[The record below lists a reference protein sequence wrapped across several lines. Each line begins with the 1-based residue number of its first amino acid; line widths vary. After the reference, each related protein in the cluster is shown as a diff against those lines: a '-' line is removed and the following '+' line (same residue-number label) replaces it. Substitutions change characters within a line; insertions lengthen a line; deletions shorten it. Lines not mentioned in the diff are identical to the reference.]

1 MTNETIKRMF
11 DACYKAKRVRE
22 MLPPLPKGVMPS
34 FIHYLDVI
42 KKLEATGVQVKISD
56 ISNVMNIPRPGVTR
70 TVKDMESNGYLK
82 KIASPTD
89 KRITYITLTASGK
102 KLSQKYDEDYFTA
115 LVPYLDN
122 IPEENIDI
130 TVNTIEM
137 FYEVMNDRRKDFE

>member
-70 TVKDMESNGYLK
+70 TVKDMESKGYLK

>member
-11 DACYKAKRVRE
+11 DACYKAKRIRE

-70 TVKDMESNGYLK
+70 TVKDMESKGYLK
-82 KIASPTD
+82 KTASPMD

-137 FYEVMNDRRKDFE
+137 FYEVMKNRRKDFE

>member
-11 DACYKAKRVRE
+11 DACYKAKRIRE

-70 TVKDMESNGYLK
+70 TVKDMESKGYLK
-82 KIASPTD
+82 KTASPMD

-115 LVPYLDN
+115 LVPFLDN

-137 FYEVMNDRRKDFE
+137 FYEVMKNRRKDFE

>member
-42 KKLEATGVQVKISD
+42 KKLEATGIQVKISD

-70 TVKDMESNGYLK
+70 TVKDMESKGYLK

-130 TVNTIEM
+130 TINTIEM

>member
-42 KKLEATGVQVKISD
+42 KKLESTGVQVKISD

-70 TVKDMESNGYLK
+70 TVKDMESKGYLK

-137 FYEVMNDRRKDFE
+137 FYEVMNNRRKDFE

>member
-70 TVKDMESNGYLK
+70 TVKDMESKGYLK

-130 TVNTIEM
+130 TVNTIEK